1 MSPFFCT
8 KDESLDWTEITK
20 SGTRLLC
27 LALNEH
33 HLLTCYII
41 LVNLMIF
48 LICKLTFQWLL
59 IDYKYDFYVL
69 LPSWTWNL
77 ENFAKCIV
85 FLTFLV
91 TLLQTFC
98 FKKIKT
104 SDEGIVTKKIEVNK
118 LLLIL
123 EKLSLFPSNFL
134 MFNKDIS
141 IRLKQMVEIMHQSR

>member
-8 KDESLDWTEITK
+8 KGELLDWTEITK

-41 LVNLMIF
+41 LVNLTIF

-59 IDYKYDFYVL
+59 IDYKYDFYLV

-104 SDEGIVTKKIEVNK
+104 SDEGINCYKKIEDNK
-118 LLLIL
+118 LLLIQAL
-123 EKLSLFPSNFL
+123 LRLRGSLTVRFS
-134 MFNKDIS
+134 K
-141 IRLKQMVEIMHQSR
+141 

>member
-20 SGTRLLC
+20 SGARLLC

-59 IDYKYDFYVL
+59 IDYKYDFYVV
-69 LPSWTWNL
+69 LPS
-77 ENFAKCIV
+77 
-85 FLTFLV
+85 
-91 TLLQTFC
+91 
-98 FKKIKT
+98 
-104 SDEGIVTKKIEVNK
+104 
-118 LLLIL
+118 
-123 EKLSLFPSNFL
+123 
-134 MFNKDIS
+134 
-141 IRLKQMVEIMHQSR
+141 